1 MTDNLVV
8 DISVDQMSGKTLS
21 EQVITELS
29 SVARR
34 AWTSV
39 NYTISRAEISLLITD
54 DAQIRRLNKRYR
66 DIDRATNVLSF
77 VCDNDV
83 TLSAGGAPVLVGDIV
98 LGSGV
103 IAREATVHGKSFSDH
118 MCHLVVHGVLHL
130 AGYDHKSRAEADE
143 MRALEI
149 SILAEG
155 GIGDP
160 YINWIDGQL

>member
-1 MTDNLVV
+1 MTDNLVI

-21 EQVITELS
+21 EQAIAELS
-29 SVARR
+29 LVARR

-39 NYTISRAEISLLITD
+39 NHTISKAEISLLITD
-54 DAQIRRLNKRYR
+54 DIKIRKLNKRYR

-77 VCDNDV
+77 GCDNDA
-83 TLSAGGAPVLVGDIV
+83 TLSPDGAPVLVGDIV
-98 LGSGV
+98 LGCGV
-103 IAREATVHGKSFSDH
+103 IAREATAHGKSFSDH

-143 MRALEI
+143 MRALET

-160 YINWIDGQL
+160 YINWIDRLL